1 LGDLGELLALLHAL
15 AHLGYNPALV
25 LPKNALKIFE
35 RKSESGIDVLCFEM
49 TLEAD
54 ETGPLPEDRALI
66 IESKVGPDSPYRSL
80 AREAA
85 DYFDS
90 VSAHQWQRELLLAQ
104 SSLRSRG
111 APAPAARLKY
121 FLPGWPAHESV
132 DRLAF
137 LVSKRSADEPL
148 DVSPLDSTSN
158 CTAAAMP
165 LATDACV
172 ERAFMYR
179 RRV

>member
-1 LGDLGELLALLHAL
+1 VKDGDRLLQLLAELVEALAGKDWAEGDDEFERLCDEAAMDFEEVMRPPSRTTPRSDEDLRRKELGDLGELLALLHAL

-90 VSAHQWQRELLLAQ
+90 VSAHQKAA
-104 SSLRSRG
+104 G
-111 APAPAARLKY
+111 ASAR
-121 FLPGWPAHESV
+121 AI
-132 DRLAF
+132 
-137 LVSKRSADEPL
+137 EP
-148 DVSPLDSTSN
+148 
-158 CTAAAMP
+158 
-165 LATDACV
+165 
-172 ERAFMYR
+172 
-179 RRV
+179 